1 MAQHPDH
8 GTPPAEPAFRQ
19 AGDGYINRTLRT
31 WGALRSPI
39 PWSRALPLG
48 GICIA
53 VCMGIW
59 WFVTRGEAE
68 DRIVSPITLPS
79 PQETFSSFPRL
90 WSERELTANA
100 AITLKRV
107 FLGFSLAVAVA
118 VPLGILAGCYS
129 PVGALLSPLIIF
141 GRNIPIAALIPL
153 SMFMFGVGEMQ
164 KVMFIFIACV
174 SFILADTATAVK
186 DVGSRYIDTAYTLG
200 AGRWQVIIK
209 VLTPL
214 AMPSVFN
221 SLRLLFGL
229 AFGYIMLAE
238 LVKMAGEEGGLGHL
252 INVSQRQGPR
262 EHIYLIIMIIPV
274 IALAIDRLLYWIQRE
289 LFPHRYGGVGILNQG
304 VRAALHGWES
314 LKGLIVKPKL
324 SPEFLEAIRQDT
336 PDNPT

>member
-1 MAQHPDH
+1 MAEHPDH
-8 GTPPAEPAFRQ
+8 NTPPAEQ
-19 AGDGYINRTLRT
+19 AGRPASQGFIRRTLHE
-31 WGALRSPI
+31 WVSLRSPT
-39 PWSRALPLG
+39 PWWRALLLG
-48 GICIA
+48 GLCIA
-53 VCMGIW
+53 VFLGIW
-59 WFVTRGEAE
+59 WYVTHGEAE
-68 DRIVSPITLPS
+68 ERVVSPITLPS
-79 PQETFSSFPRL
+79 PQETFTSFPKL
-90 WSERELTANA
+90 WSERGLTTNT

-107 FLGFSLAVAVA
+107 FLGFCLAVAVA
-118 VPLGILAGCYS
+118 VPLGILAGCFS
-129 PVGALLSPLIIF
+129 PIAAFLSPLIIF

-174 SFILADTATAVK
+174 AFILADTATAIK
-186 DVGSRYIDTAYTLG
+186 EVGSRYVDTAYTLG
-200 AGRWQVIIK
+200 AGRWQVIMK

-221 SLRLLFGL
+221 SMRLLFGL

-262 EHIYLIIMIIPV
+262 EHIYLIILIIPV
-274 IALAIDRLLYWIQRE
+274 IALAIDRLLFWIQRE
-289 LFPHRYGGVGILNQG
+289 LFPYRYGGVGILNNG
-304 VRAALHGWES
+304 IRAALHGWES

-336 PDNPT
+336 PDKPT